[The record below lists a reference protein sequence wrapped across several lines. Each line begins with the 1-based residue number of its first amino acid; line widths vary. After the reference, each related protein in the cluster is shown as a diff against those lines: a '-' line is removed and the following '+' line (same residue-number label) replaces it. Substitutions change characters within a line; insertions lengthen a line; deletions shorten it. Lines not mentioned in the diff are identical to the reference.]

1 MDNRNGF
8 FSEFVDLGKNA
19 IIRPYKIVM
28 ICYYKDRSS
37 IRTHAWIN
45 NNNVYRLIREGFKAH
60 LYCYSCFKN
69 ILRTYSMCDVNN
81 IHKRIYIKY
90 YPFHNSHKGV
100 FMAKVSRQGNYRIML
115 HVIPLLFL
123 LHRLFLSFS

>member
-8 FSEFVDLGKNA
+8 ISQSVDLRKNA
-19 IIRPYKIVM
+19 IIRPYKVVM

-37 IRTHAWIN
+37 GRTHAWIN
-45 NNNVYRLIREGFKAH
+45 NNNMYRFIREGFKAH
-60 LYCYSCFKN
+60 LYCYSSLKN
-69 ILRTYSMCDVNN
+69 VLRTYFVRNVNN
-81 IHKRIYIKY
+81 VNKRIYIKY